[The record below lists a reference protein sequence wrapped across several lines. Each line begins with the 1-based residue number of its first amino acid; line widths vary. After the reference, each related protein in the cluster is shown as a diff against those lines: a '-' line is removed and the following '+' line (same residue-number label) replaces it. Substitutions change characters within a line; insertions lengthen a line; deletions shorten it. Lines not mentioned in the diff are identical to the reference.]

1 MPEVSHAESR
11 DVNDV
16 DGTIRLAMDQS
27 FADDR
32 AAMGKL
38 GVQFLQ
44 SANFINQQVQLTH
57 TRVGLMYEAKALQ
70 NLEEEGIADAVL
82 QNRAAAG
89 QPGNSPSGKDEAAM
103 SSLLSLLMAKAGL
116 SNAPVAIV

>member
-1 MPEVSHAESR
+1 MAEKSHAEAR

-16 DGTIRLAMDQS
+16 DGTIRLAMDQA

-44 SANFINQQVQLTH
+44 ASNFINQQVQLTH

-89 QPGNSPSGKDEAAM
+89 QPGNSPSGRDESNMSNMLAAM
-103 SSLLSLLMAKAGL
+103 AMKHASEAVKAGE
-116 SNAPVAIV
+116 